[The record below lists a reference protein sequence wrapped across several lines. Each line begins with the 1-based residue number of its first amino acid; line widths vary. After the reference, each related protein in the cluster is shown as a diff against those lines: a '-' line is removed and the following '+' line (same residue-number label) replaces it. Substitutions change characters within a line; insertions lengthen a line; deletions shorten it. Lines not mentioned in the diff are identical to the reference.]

1 MLSLISIIIYFT
13 IFVVLFVCSA
23 SVLLKIPQVKTLL
36 TFLLKL
42 YLAWDID
49 RIAKRKNKNP
59 YIKKFKTELFSHMEE
74 TITTI
79 KGPVLE
85 IGAGGGANLEY
96 YPSNTE
102 LITIDLNDNFRPY
115 LEVNLKKHNHIKHKH
130 FLIGN
135 AEDMSNLV
143 EDNSCSCVISSL
155 LLCCVDQQKVLK
167 EVARVLKPG
176 GKFIFI
182 EHIGEQPG
190 TLTKWLQVKFEP
202 IWANVRANCHL
213 TKNTDQTINSFGF
226 AEVNA
231 KVLYRPLTSF
241 HGFLFSRTYVGF
253 AVK

>member
-1 MLSLISIIIYFT
+1 MLSLISLITYFT
-13 IFVVLFVCSA
+13 IFIVVFVSSA
-23 SVLLKIPQVKTLL
+23 SILFKIPQVKTLL
-36 TFLLKL
+36 AVLLKL
-42 YLAWDID
+42 YLAWDTD
-49 RIAKRKNKNP
+49 RIAKRKNKHP
-59 YIKKFKTELFSHMEE
+59 DIRKFKTELFSGMEE

-102 LITIDLNDNFRPY
+102 LITIDLNENFRPY
-115 LEVNLKKHNHIKHKH
+115 LEANLKKHNQVKYRH

-135 AEDMSNLV
+135 AEDMANLI

-155 LLCCVDQQKVLK
+155 LLCCADQRKVLK
-167 EVARVLKPG
+167 EAVRVLKPG
-176 GKFIFI
+176 GKFFFI

-190 TLTKWLQVKFEP
+190 TFTKWLQAKFEP
-202 IWANVRANCHL
+202 IWASVRANCHL
-213 TKNTDQTINSFGF
+213 TKNTDQIINSFGF

-231 KVLYRPLTSF
+231 KILYRPLPSY

>member
-1 MLSLISIIIYFT
+1 M
-13 IFVVLFVCSA
+13 FVSCA

-36 TFLLKL
+36 TELLKL

-59 YIKKFKTELFSHMEE
+59 DIRKFKTELFSYMEE

-85 IGAGGGANLEY
+85 IGAGGGPNLEY

-102 LITIDLNDNFRPY
+102 LITIDLNENFRPY
-115 LEVNLKKHNHIKHKH
+115 LEANLKKHNHVKYKH
-130 FLIGN
+130 FLVGN

-143 EDNSCSCVISSL
+143 EDNSCSCVVSSL
-155 LLCCVDQQKVLK
+155 LLCCVDQRKVLK
-167 EVARVLKPG
+167 EATRVLKPG
-176 GKFIFI
+176 GKFFFI
-182 EHIGEQPG
+182 EHIEEQPG
-190 TLTKWLQVKFEP
+190 TLTKWLQAKFEP
-202 IWANVRANCHL
+202 IWTKVRANCHL
-213 TKNTDQTINSFGF
+213 TKNTDQIINSFGF

-231 KVLYRPLTSF
+231 KILYRPLISF